1 MKEILLIRH
10 GETDW
15 NAQGRLQGTL
25 DTPLNGNGIR
35 QAGIAAKALKGHGI
49 QIIYASPMLRAR
61 KTAELIAEETG
72 ASLIFRESLRE
83 KDFGA
88 MQGMSPK
95 EIDAVYG
102 DVLHEMRSVLD
113 LAPNGSESN
122 REVMLRLQPVIDEI
136 NAVKERVLIVTHGA
150 VARIL
155 YRMLAKPTEDEF
167 HQFRLEN
174 CEILRFTPS
183 EKGAYV
189 CQSISLASSE
199 VV

>member
-25 DTPLNGNGIR
+25 DTPLNGNGIW
-35 QAGIAAKALKGHGI
+35 QAKIAAQALKAHGI
-49 QIIYASPMLRAR
+49 QIIYASPMRRAR
-61 KTAELIAEETG
+61 KTAEVIAEATG
-72 ASLIFRESLRE
+72 ATLVFRENLRE

-88 MQGMSPK
+88 LQGMRPE

-102 DVLHEMRSVLD
+102 DVLREMRSVLD

-122 REVMLRLQPVIDEI
+122 QEVMLRLQPVIDEI
-136 NAVKERVLIVTHGA
+136 SALKERVLIVTHGA

-155 YRMLAKPTEDEF
+155 YRMLAVPTEDEF
-167 HQFRLEN
+167 HRFRLGN
-174 CEILRFTPS
+174 CEVLRFESS
-183 EKGAYV
+183 EKGSYM
-189 CQSISLASSE
+189 CRSMSLAPSE
-199 VV
+199 AV

>member
-15 NAQGRLQGTL
+15 NAEGRLQGTL
-25 DTPLNGNGIR
+25 DTPLNSNGLR
-35 QAGIAAKALKGHGI
+35 QAEIAAKALKDHGI

-61 KTAELIAEETG
+61 KTAEVIAGEIG
-72 ASLIFRESLRE
+72 VPVVFRENLRE

-88 MQGMSPK
+88 MQGMRPE
-95 EIDAVYG
+95 EIDALYG
-102 DVLHEMRSVLD
+102 DVLCEMRSVLD

-136 NAVKERVLIVTHGA
+136 SNLKERVLIVTHGA

-155 YRMLAKPTEDEF
+155 YRMLAAPTEDEF
-167 HQFRLEN
+167 HRFRLDN
-174 CEILRFTPS
+174 CEILTFRYSEEGSYRCRSVRLTPS
-183 EKGAYV
+183 E
-189 CQSISLASSE
+189 